1 MNGVRTPL
9 RLTDD
14 RLRRVLEAIPARVSL
29 LDREQ
34 RHCYVNNEYA
44 ELTGRPID
52 EILGR
57 TVAEVLGAA
66 AYDSLKSHSARALAG
81 ETVRWEGWLPF
92 QKGGRIVQ
100 RVYLPYRTESGAIEG
115 YFVFARD
122 LAELDSGE
130 WILPNQVVSL
140 HASEALNA
148 AITAS
153 ALDCI
158 IAIDEAGRVIE
169 FNPAAEQTF
178 GYKRADAIG
187 KPISELIVPPAL
199 RQRHTEGFQRYL
211 RTGQASMLDR
221 RIEIEGMRADG
232 NTFPVELAISEVRLP
247 HRRLFTAYLRDLTA
261 AREAQLEIERHRE
274 ALHQSEKLAAL
285 GSLLAGVAHELNNPL
300 SILIGNAL
308 MMQTEAERVSQALG
322 ERAQRIQAAAE
333 RCGRIVRSF
342 LSMARQ
348 RKTQPRS
355 VQVESLIGS
364 ALQLLAYGLRSAGI
378 EIEQTIAPGLPPVF
392 CDPDQMTQ
400 VLTNLLVNAQQA
412 LEAEPQPRRLRV
424 SAAADG
430 DSIVIEIADN
440 GPGIPANLRSRV
452 FDPFFTT
459 KPMGAGTG
467 IGLAVSRGIVEAH
480 GGSLTLAGSEGG
492 ATFLLRLPQQE
503 AGQVTMDNGASPPW
517 TSVHAGRS
525 ALIVDDEADV
535 GQILCDMLTAL
546 GMRCDVVTS
555 GEMAVER
562 IKAQDFDAIICDVRL
577 PDIDGPALYAWMA
590 EHRPR
595 LCARVAFV
603 TGDTLGHASESF
615 LARAR
620 RPLLEKPF
628 LPADVRRLID
638 ELLSIRQGQDGSTA
652 DPKSAS
658 GPSIS

>member
-1 MNGVRTPL
+1 VSEARAPLILTDARL
-9 RLTDD
+9 RL
-14 RLRRVLEAIPARVSL
+14 VLETIPARVSL
-29 LDREQ
+29 LDRDQ
-34 RHCYVNNEYA
+34 RHCFVNNEYA
-44 ELTGRPID
+44 ELAGRPID
-52 EILGR
+52 EILGH
-57 TVAEVLGAA
+57 TVAEVLGTA
-66 AYDSLKSHSARALAG
+66 AYDSLRPHSARALAG

-92 QKGGRIVQ
+92 PRGGRIVQ
-100 RVYLPYRTESGAIEG
+100 RVYVPYRADSGAIEG

-130 WILPNQVVSL
+130 WILPNQLAAL
-140 HASEALNA
+140 HASEVLNA

-158 IAIDEAGRVIE
+158 IAIDEAGLVIE
-169 FNPAAEQTF
+169 FNPPAEQTF

-187 KPISELIVPPAL
+187 RPIVELIVPPAL
-199 RQRHTEGFQRYL
+199 RQRHTDGFARYL
-211 RTGQASMLDR
+211 QTGKASVLDR

-232 NTFPVELAISEVRLP
+232 STFPVELAISEVRLP
-247 HRRLFTAYLRDLTA
+247 HRRLFTAYLRDLTS
-261 AREAQLEIERHRE
+261 AREAQLEIERQRE

-308 MMQTEAERVSQALG
+308 MLQNEAERVSPELA

-342 LSMARQ
+342 LAMARQ

-355 VQVESLIGS
+355 VQVEFLIGN

-424 SAAADG
+424 SAASED
-430 DSIVIEIADN
+430 DQIVIEIADN
-440 GPGIPANLRSRV
+440 GPGIPDHLRSRV

-480 GGSLTLAGSEGG
+480 GGSLTLAKPDRG
-492 ATFLLRLPQQE
+492 ATLLLRLPRQQ
-503 AGQVTMDNGASPPW
+503 AGQMTMDGAAAPAP
-517 TSVHAGRS
+517 TSVHRGHS

-535 GQILCDMLTAL
+535 GQILSEMLTAL
-546 GMRCDVVTS
+546 GLRCQVVTS
-555 GEMAVER
+555 GKIAIER
-562 IKAQDFDAIICDVRL
+562 IKEHDFDAVFCDVRL
-577 PDIDGPALYAWMA
+577 PDIDGPALYAWMT
-590 EHRPR
+590 EHRPA
-595 LCARVAFV
+595 LCARIAFV
-603 TGDTLGHASESF
+603 TGDTLGHASERF
-615 LARAR
+615 LADAR

-628 LPADVRRLID
+628 LPSDVRRVTD
-638 ELLSIRQGQDGSTA
+638 ELLSIR
-652 DPKSAS
+652 PR
-658 GPSIS
+658 

>member
-1 MNGVRTPL
+1 MSEARLPLTLPDAQL
-9 RLTDD
+9 RL
-14 RLRRVLEAIPARVSL
+14 VLESIPARVSL
-29 LDREQ
+29 MDREQ
-34 RHCYVNNEYA
+34 RHCYVNAEYA
-44 ELTGRPID
+44 ELAGLPVE

-57 TVAEVLGAA
+57 TIAEVLGKD
-66 AYDSLKSHSARALAG
+66 AYDSLRPHSARALAG

-92 QKGGRIVQ
+92 PHGGRIVQ

-115 YFVFARD
+115 YLVFARD

-130 WILPNQVVSL
+130 WILPNQLAAL
-140 HASEALNA
+140 HASEVLNA

-158 IAIDEAGRVIE
+158 IAIDEEGLVIE
-169 FNPAAEQTF
+169 FNPAAEETF

-187 KPISELIVPPAL
+187 RPIGELIVPPAL

-211 RTGQASMLDR
+211 RTGKANVLDR

-232 NTFPVELAISEVRLP
+232 STFPVELAITEVRLP

-308 MMQTEAERVSQALG
+308 MLQTDAERVSRALA

-342 LSMARQ
+342 LAMARQ

-355 VQVESLIGS
+355 VEVEVLVGG

-378 EIEQTIAPGLPPVF
+378 EIEQTIAPGLPCVF

-412 LEAEPQPRRLRV
+412 LEGEPQPRRVRV
-424 SAAADG
+424 GAAPDG
-430 DSIVIEIADN
+430 DFVVVEIADN
-440 GPGIPANLRSRV
+440 GPGIPDNLRSRV

-459 KPMGAGTG
+459 KPVGTGTG

-480 GGSLTLAGSEGG
+480 GGSLTLAESDRG
-492 ATFLLRLPQQE
+492 ATFLVRLPQPQ
-503 AGQVTMDNGASPPW
+503 AGEVSVDDGAAPSP
-517 TSVHAGRS
+517 TSVHGGRR

-535 GQILCDMLTAL
+535 AQILSEMLTAL
-546 GMRCDVVTS
+546 GIRCDIATS
-555 GEMAVER
+555 GKMALER
-562 IKAQDFDAIICDVRL
+562 IKERDFDAIICDVRL
-577 PDIDGPALYAWMA
+577 PDIDGPALYGWIA
-590 EHRPR
+590 EHRPALR
-595 LCARVAFV
+595 ARIAFV
-603 TGDTLGHASESF
+603 TGDTLGHASERF
-615 LARAR
+615 LADAR

-628 LPADVRRLID
+628 LPADVQRLID
-638 ELLSIRQGQDGSTA
+638 ELLSI
-652 DPKSAS
+652 
-658 GPSIS
+658 